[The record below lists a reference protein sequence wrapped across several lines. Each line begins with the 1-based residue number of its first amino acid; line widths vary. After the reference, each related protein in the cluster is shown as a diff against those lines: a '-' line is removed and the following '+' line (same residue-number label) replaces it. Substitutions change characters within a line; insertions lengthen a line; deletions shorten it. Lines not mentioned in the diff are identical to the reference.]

1 MEDCQ
6 NFSNI
11 EFANAVNQPRIIVR
25 NLFCGFFRGHWT
37 SSLLVNRLIYIFD
50 GSRPESRIGDER
62 ECAVMRRGH
71 WLFVPAGHEVTHDQ
85 HPGLN
90 LISIHFN
97 VELYSHV
104 EFMLGCRRLYQGDN
118 PELLED
124 FRRFTN
130 REGNFADVSRFH
142 ELVWHFL
149 RPVVSGEGEALSRQ
163 AHNFARFIPLLEE
176 IKRYPYRNFT
186 IDEMAKVMKMG
197 KESFVKHFKHET
209 GMAPKEFFLQT
220 RAALA
225 ARELLDSSLTIREI
239 AQRFGCGNE
248 FYFSR
253 FIKKALGVSPK
264 TYRKVMLQK

>member
-1 MEDCQ
+1 MGNYP

-11 EFANAVNQPRIIVR
+11 EFMNAVNQPRIIVR
-25 NLFCGFFRGHWT
+25 NIFCGFFRGHWK
-37 SSLLVNRLIYIFD
+37 SSLLVNRLIYIFE
-50 GSRPESRIGDER
+50 GSRPESSICDEQ
-62 ECAVMRRGH
+62 ECAGMRRGR
-71 WLFVPAGHEVTHDQ
+71 WLFIPAGYEVTHDQ
-85 HPGLN
+85 HLGLN

-97 VELYSHV
+97 MELYSHV
-104 EFMLGCRRLYQGDN
+104 EFMSGCRRLYQGSN

-130 REGNFADVSRFH
+130 PGSRFADVCLFH
-142 ELVWHFL
+142 ELMWRFL
-149 RPVVSGEGEALSRQ
+149 RPIISREGETLDRR

-176 IKRYPYRNFT
+176 IKRFPYRNFT

-239 AQRFGCGNE
+239 ALRFGCGNE

-253 FIKKALGVSPK
+253 FIKKALGVSPR